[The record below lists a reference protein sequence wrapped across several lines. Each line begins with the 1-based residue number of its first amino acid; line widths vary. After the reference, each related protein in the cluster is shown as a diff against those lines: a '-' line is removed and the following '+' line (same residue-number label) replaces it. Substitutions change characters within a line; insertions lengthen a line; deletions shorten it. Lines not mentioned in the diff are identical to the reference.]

1 MGYADGFYYGQNKI
15 VVTSEVAGDS
25 GKLVTVTSSGGTVYS
40 DTFDANLE
48 LSFTVPGNDRYDI
61 IKYSDGTPTTEEYTN
76 VVYAQYG
83 GYHEIKVAYDT
94 DTFDGIQ
101 KILNAHLEND
111 LLDIGDEVSL
121 TIGGSIPMTWQ
132 IAAINHE
139 PAYAHQVIFTPKWC
153 LPTSRQMNSTN
164 TNVGGWNSST
174 LRTWLNGDFFNN
186 YIPADLQLLI
196 ADRDIISSQGN
207 QSTALQTATDKIWL
221 PREYEIFGATTY
233 ATATEHTGGNA
244 QQFPIFATASNRIKT
259 LGQSGSVANWYECS
273 PYTSN
278 ATGYCLVSTSG
289 AAGNNGGGGASAAF
303 GVAPCFHLI
312 AD

>member
-15 VVTSEVAGDS
+15 VITSEVAGDS

-94 DTFDGIQ
+94 DSFAGIQ
-101 KILNAHLEND
+101 EILNNHKEND
-111 LLDIGDEVSL
+111 LLDIGDEVSITL
-121 TIGGSIPMTWQ
+121 AYNNIPMTWQ
-132 IAAINHE
+132 IAAINHD

-153 LPTSRQMNSTN
+153 LPTGRGMNNTS
-164 TNVGGWNSST
+164 TNVGGWNSSAM
-174 LRTWLNGDFFNN
+174 RTWLNGDFFNS

-196 ADRDIISSQGN
+196 ADRDIISSQGSMSN
-207 QSTALQTATDKIWL
+207 ALQTATDKIWL
-221 PREYEIFGATTY
+221 PREYEIIGAVSH
-233 ATATEHTGGNA
+233 AFETEHTGGGA
-244 QQFPIFATASNRIKT
+244 EQFPIFATASNRIKT
-259 LGQSGSVANWYECS
+259 YGQDGSATYWWECS
-273 PYTSN
+273 PYVSN
-278 ATGYCLVSTSG
+278 STGFCSVSGSGTASSQSTSSDAYG
-289 AAGNNGGGGASAAF
+289 I
-303 GVAPCFHLI
+303 APCFHLI